1 MPHDG
6 SWRECNVPEMA
17 YRLNVPVLSAVSHNG
32 NENVPA
38 FAYCD
43 CANVIIET
51 VKQQMDGDG
60 IVLRVYECFGR
71 RVSGVR
77 VRLGYAPE
85 QAEEA
90 NLLEQPIGEA
100 QLSGRELV
108 FDMKP
113 YEIKTFLLR

>member
-1 MPHDG
+1 MLGECIAATHTLRNITLRGTKFSSVTSYTESSGLLFGRARDG
-6 SWRECNVPEMA
+6 
-17 YRLNVPVLSAVSHNG
+17 
-32 NENVPA
+32 
-38 FAYCD
+38 
-43 CANVIIET
+43 ANVIIET